1 MTDYYQ
7 ILGIN
12 KNASKEEIKKAYR
25 KKALKYH
32 PDKNPDN
39 PEAAEK
45 FKKVSEAYEVLSDDN
60 KRQIY
65 DNYGEEGLKGQG
77 FGGTGGFA
85 SMEEALRTFM
95 GAFGGGGKSSIF
107 ESLFGG
113 FGGFEEAGPKQGASK
128 KIELIITYEEAA
140 KGLEKEVFISN
151 FVTCDKCKGLGA
163 TSSKGIETCK
173 TCQGSGQVFQSRGFF
188 SMSSTC
194 PSCYGNGKMIKD
206 PCRECRGNG
215 LVKHKKKIKIN
226 IPPGIDDNMRIKMK
240 GYGDAGE
247 TGAPP
252 GDLYVFIRLKPHETF
267 SRDGD
272 DVYITIPITFTEASL
287 GTKKKIPT
295 LLGDSCLLSIPE
307 GVQSGK
313 ILRIRDKGFKN
324 VHGQGVGDLLVKINV
339 ETPVNLTSQQVKIL
353 KSFEELE
360 TPSNYP
366 RKKSFFERIK
376 NFFTK

>member
-7 ILGIN
+7 ILGVN
-12 KNASKEEIKKAYR
+12 KNASKEDIKKAYR

-39 PEAAEK
+39 PEASEK

-60 KRQIY
+60 KRQVY

-77 FGGTGGFA
+77 FGGGAGGFA
-85 SMEEALRTFM
+85 TMEEALRTFM
-95 GAFGGGGKSSIF
+95 GAFGGGGGGKSSIF

-113 FGGFEEAGPKQGASK
+113 LGGFEEAGPKQGASK
-128 KIELIITYEEAA
+128 KIELSITYEEAA

-151 FVTCDKCKGLGA
+151 FITCDKCKGLGA
-163 TSSKGIETCK
+163 TSSKGIQTCK

-206 PCRECRGNG
+206 PCLECHGNG
-215 LVKHKKKIKIN
+215 L
-226 IPPGIDDNMRIKMK
+226 MRIKMS
-240 GYGDAGE
+240 GQGDAGE
-247 TGAPP
+247 MGASP
-252 GDLYVFIRLKPHETF
+252 GDLYVFIHLKPHDTF

-272 DVYITIPITFTEASL
+272 DVYVNIPITFTEASL
-287 GTKKKIPT
+287 GTKKKVPT
-295 LLGDSCLLSIPE
+295 LLGSTCLLSIPE

-313 ILRIRDKGFKN
+313 ILRIRGNGFKN
-324 VHGQGVGDLLVKINV
+324 VHGQGVGDLLVQINV
-339 ETPVNLTSQQVKIL
+339 ETPINLTNPQKEIL
-353 KSFEELE
+353 KSFEKLE